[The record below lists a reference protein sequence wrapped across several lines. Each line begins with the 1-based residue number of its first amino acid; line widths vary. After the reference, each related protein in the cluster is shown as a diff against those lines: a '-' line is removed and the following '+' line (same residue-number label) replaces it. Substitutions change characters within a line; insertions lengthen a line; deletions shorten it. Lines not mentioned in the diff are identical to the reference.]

1 MRRSHWTRHLALLVA
16 ALLLN
21 SCLSVQTRHHPVT
34 GGGGGAGVTDGSG
47 GIALQV
53 FADDDAQKA
62 GTPGPRGLFIE
73 LERKEG
79 TRFTPVFRS
88 LEPAWSVM
96 GLPPGEYRLRFP
108 ARLDDQGN
116 AVKLDEEPRVIKVL
130 AGEVTEVDTVLE
142 HVDKGLI
149 VAGVIAAVALA
160 VFLDVHDL
168 PVPPLPPIP
177 PPPGVLDAVFWIS
190 LDAAT
195 PPVYGP
201 PGGWVP
207 AGPGRTP
214 VVTSHF
220 PPDGARVAA
229 DRVRITFAL
238 SGPLDAH
245 TLQDGGITVLG
256 EKSGLLPGH
265 TTYDG
270 NRWWLVWEGDG
281 DLPRDETLH
290 VTLSGEAIE
299 DMYGNELGAPVSFSF
314 TTTE

>member
-290 VTLSGEAIE
+290 VTLSEEAIE
-299 DMYGNELGAPVSFSF
+299 DMNGDELGAPVSFSF

>member
-1 MRRSHWTRHLALLVA
+1 MKRSPVTPHFALLVA

-21 SCLSVQTRHHPVT
+21 SCLSVQTRHHPIA
-34 GGGGGAGVTDGSG
+34 AGVGADGNDGKG

-108 ARLDDQGN
+108 ARLDEEGN
-116 AVKLDEEPRVIKVL
+116 AAPLDEEPRTVKVL

-149 VAGVIAAVALA
+149 VAGIFAAVALA

-168 PVPPLPPIP
+168 PVPPIPPIP

-195 PPVYGP
+195 TPVYGP
-201 PGGWVP
+201 PGGWVA
-207 AGPGRTP
+207 AGPARAP

-238 SGPLDAH
+238 SGPLDGA
-245 TLQDGGITVLG
+245 TLQDDGITVLG
-256 EKSGLLPGH
+256 EKSGLLAGH
-265 TTYDG
+265 TSYDG
-270 NRWWLVWEGDG
+270 DRWWLVWEGDT

-290 VTLSGEAIE
+290 VTLSQEAIE
-299 DMYGNELGAPVSFSF
+299 DMYGNELAAPVSFGF

>member
-1 MRRSHWTRHLALLVA
+1 MQKRPDMRRAPWTRHFALLVA

-21 SCLSVQTRHHPVT
+21 SCLSVQTRHHPAT
-34 GGGGGAGVTDGSG
+34 GVTDGSG

-73 LERKEG
+73 LERKAG
-79 TRFTPVFRS
+79 KGYVPVFRS

-108 ARLDDQGN
+108 ARLDDEGN
-116 AVKLDEEPRVIKVL
+116 AVKLDEDPRPVKVQ

-160 VFLDVHDL
+160 VFLDTHDL

-270 NRWWLVWEGDG
+270 DRWWLVWEGDG
-281 DLPRDETLH
+281 DLPRDDTFH
-290 VTLSGEAIE
+290 VTLSEEAIE
-299 DMYGNELGAPVSFSF
+299 DMYGNELAAPVSFGF